1 MAEEYT
7 VDASGQVLV
16 KAITKIPPVDK
27 PKQIVNYIRNRSV
40 RPMTLWAL
48 STDDTKSKFV
58 SRYVETVLS
67 GNEALA
73 SRKVNVVDFIADL
86 TVDRLNIDRWGVG
99 KESEEAPEWVDKL
112 EEKYGLIMTSHDLFK
127 RAEVQGYTFM
137 IVWVNDDREPVMVRC
152 EPSTCCV
159 IYYDDGTSVWPK
171 WAARISE
178 EGKRLDVF
186 EKEHLTTY
194 ERPKVEGEWGSGK
207 RTDYSTIFGEGYDL
221 GVPVVPFASTSLHEP
236 ISGIKRAVG
245 PQVAINHAV
254 DITAA
259 AVEFTAFTTTVSRTS
274 PQTGNTDPVELERDV
289 RLNDDFDDDD
299 TDIFGPSDGSKKVN
313 LYPGGWM
320 DVVSDEVKRLPPS
333 DPAALIDYI
342 EFFARMAIVL
352 SQMPM
357 SVLAGTTANN
367 SGELM
372 RREIQPLIGKARQRI
387 RLMRA
392 SYSRVWTIVGHI
404 VGEDG
409 TKVYPVFDDPAQPDE
424 EYKITLAELKQNVG
438 VEPDR
443 ALRDAGIMQPEGV
456 TESVIRRREQSA
468 ASNGPNG
475 PTGANQPRGQGNN
488 N

>member
-1 MAEEYT
+1 MPEEYT
-7 VDASGQVLV
+7 VDSSGQVLV
-16 KAITKIPPVDK
+16 KTQTKIPPVDK
-27 PKQIVNYIRNRSV
+27 PKQIVTYIRNQAV
-40 RPMTLWAL
+40 RPMTLWAIAMDE
-48 STDDTKSKFV
+48 SKTKFV
-58 SRYVETVLS
+58 SRYVDTVLGES
-67 GNEALA
+67 EALTK
-73 SRKVNVVDFIADL
+73 RKVNVIDFIADL
-86 TVDRLNIDRWGVG
+86 TVDRLNIDRWGLG
-99 KESEEAPEWVDKL
+99 KESKEAPEWVEEL
-112 EEKYGLIMTSHDLFK
+112 EDECGLIMTSHDLFK
-127 RAEVQGYTFM
+127 RAEIQGYTFL
-137 IVWVNDDREPVMVRC
+137 IVWVNADKEPVMVRC
-152 EPSTCCV
+152 EPSTCCA

-194 ERPKVEGEWGSGK
+194 TRPKIEGEWDGGK
-207 RTDYSTIFGEGYDL
+207 RTDYTAIFGEDYDL

-236 ISGIKRAVG
+236 VSGVKRAVG
-245 PQVAINHAV
+245 PQLAINHAV
-254 DITAA
+254 DVTAPA
-259 AVEFTAFTTTVSRTS
+259 IEFTAFTTRVSRTS
-274 PQTGNTDPVELERDV
+274 PQKGSTDPVELERDV

-299 TDIFGPSDGSKKVN
+299 IDTFGPSDGSKKVN

-320 DVVSDEVKRLPPS
+320 DVESDEVLQLPPS
-333 DPAALIDYI
+333 DPAALINYI

-352 SQMPM
+352 CQMPM

-372 RREIQPLIGKARQRI
+372 RREIQPLIGKARQRV

-404 VGEDG
+404 VGQDG
-409 TKVYPVFDDPAQPDE
+409 SEIYPVFDDPAQPDE

-443 ALRDAGIMQPEGV
+443 ALRDAGIIQPEGV
-456 TESVIRRREQSA
+456 TERVIKSKQQSA
-468 ASNGPNG
+468 ADNGPNG